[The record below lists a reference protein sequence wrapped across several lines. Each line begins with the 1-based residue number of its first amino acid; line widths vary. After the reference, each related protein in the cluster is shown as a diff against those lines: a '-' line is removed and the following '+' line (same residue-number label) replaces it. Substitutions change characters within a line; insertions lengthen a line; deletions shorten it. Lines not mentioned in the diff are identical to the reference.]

1 LAEQPLQTGRMQART
16 SEEHEREEKPMGIDD
31 LTAL

>member
-1 LAEQPLQTGRMQART
+1 MQART